1 MTILFHHLPVH
12 SPIPLFDP
20 LGLPH
25 IPAIDFILEVEFARM
40 LAEIRIDVAK
50 LVCGLE
56 VHAALL
62 LLLLL
67 PLVQLHLGHHVAVL
81 GQYLAQGVIIVKV
94 VIVFRADKT
103 R

>member
-1 MTILFHHLPVH
+1 
-12 SPIPLFDP
+12 
-20 LGLPH
+20 
-25 IPAIDFILEVEFARM
+25 M

-81 GQYLAQGVIIVKV
+81 GQYLAQDVIIVKV